1 MPSSYFSIEIRV
13 EMKTR
18 EILSCQNPEI
28 KYPDYKRYSESRD
41 VRTRFKGDTWESNKE
56 PSA

>member
-1 MPSSYFSIEIRV
+1 MPSSIEIRV
-13 EMKTR
+13 EIKTR

>member
-1 MPSSYFSIEIRV
+1 MPSSYFRIEIRV
-13 EMKTR
+13 EIKTR
-18 EILSCQNPEI
+18 EILSCQNLEI